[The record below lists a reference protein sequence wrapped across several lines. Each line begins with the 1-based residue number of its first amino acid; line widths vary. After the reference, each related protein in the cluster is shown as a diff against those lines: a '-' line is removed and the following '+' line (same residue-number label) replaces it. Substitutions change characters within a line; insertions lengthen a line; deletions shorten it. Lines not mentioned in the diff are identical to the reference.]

1 MTTAN
6 IITLIRMALI
16 PIFMYAAISDGAQ
29 GNIVALAL
37 FAFASL
43 TDGIDGY
50 IARKYNQITD
60 FGKLVDPLADKL
72 LVMSALL
79 ILLEQGVLQA
89 WACIII
95 LAREF
100 IVSSLR
106 SIAASKGVVLAASFW
121 GKLKT
126 TSQLVCI
133 IYLLSGLPDAVLFG
147 SVSLQD
153 LSIWLM
159 VFFSAFSGYIY
170 LKDNFY
176 LIKDGLVK
184 EDKQNEN
191 I

>member
-6 IITLIRMALI
+6 MITLGRIALI
-16 PIFMYAAISDGAQ
+16 PVFMYCAISEGAQ
-29 GNIVALAL
+29 GNWAALAI

-79 ILLEQGVLQA
+79 ILLEQGVLPS
-89 WACIII
+89 WACILI

-100 IVSSLR
+100 MVSSLR
-106 SIAASKGVVLAASFW
+106 SIAASKGVVLAASKW
-121 GKLKT
+121 GKIKT
-126 TSQLVCI
+126 CSQLICVM
-133 IYLLSGLPDAVLFG
+133 YLLAGLDDILLFG
-147 SVSLQD
+147 RFSLQNVP
-153 LSIWLM
+153 ICIM
-159 VFFSAFSGYIY
+159 VFFTVFSGYDY
-170 LKDNFY
+170 LKHNFN

-184 EDKQNEN
+184 EEK
-191 I
+191 

>member
-6 IITLIRMALI
+6 MITLARIALI
-16 PIFMYAAISDGAQ
+16 PVFMYCAISEGAQ
-29 GNIVALAL
+29 GNWIALAI

-43 TDGIDGY
+43 TDGVDGY

-79 ILLEQGVLQA
+79 ILLEQGVIPS
-89 WACIII
+89 WACILI

-106 SIAASKGVVLAASFW
+106 SIAASKGVVLAASWW
-121 GKLKT
+121 GKVKT
-126 TSQLVCI
+126 CSQLACVM
-133 IYLLSGLPDAVLFG
+133 YLLAGFEDIMLGTL
-147 SVSLQD
+147 SLQN
-153 LSIWLM
+153 LLIWIM
-159 VFFSAFSGYIY
+159 VFFTVFSGYDY
-170 LKDNFY
+170 LRRNFG

-184 EDKQNEN
+184 
-191 I
+191 

>member
-6 IITLIRMALI
+6 MITLGRIALI
-16 PIFMYAAISDGAQ
+16 PIFMYAAISEGAQ
-29 GNIVALAL
+29 GNFVALAL
-37 FAFASL
+37 FAIASL

-50 IARKYNQITD
+50 VARKFNQITD

-126 TSQLVCI
+126 LSQLICI
-133 IYLLSGLPDAVLFG
+133 MYLLSGIDDVVIIG
-147 SVSLQD
+147 SLKLRE
-153 LSIWLM
+153 LSIWVM
-159 VFFSAFSGYIY
+159 VFFTVLSGYDY
-170 LKDNFY
+170 LKKNFG
-176 LIKDGLVK
+176 LIKDGVVK
-184 EDKQNEN
+184 GD
-191 I
+191 

>member
-6 IITLIRMALI
+6 MITLGRMALI

-29 GNIVALAL
+29 GNFVALAI
-37 FAFASL
+37 FAIASL
-43 TDGIDGY
+43 SDGIDGY

-79 ILLEQGVLQA
+79 ILLEQGALMS
-89 WACIII
+89 WHCIII

-126 TSQLVCI
+126 TSQLICI
-133 IYLLSGLPDAVLFG
+133 MYLLSGIDDVMLFG
-147 SVSLQD
+147 SLSLKA
-153 LSIWLM
+153 LLIYIM
-159 VFFSAFSGYIY
+159 VAFTVFSGYDY
-170 LKDNFY
+170 LKRNFG
-176 LIKDGLVK
+176 LIKDGVVK
-184 EDKQNEN
+184 GE
-191 I
+191 

>member
-6 IITLIRMALI
+6 MITLARMALI
-16 PIFMYAAISDGAQ
+16 PIFMYCAISDGAQ
-29 GNIVALAL
+29 GNWIALAL

-79 ILLEQGVLQA
+79 ILLEQGVLPS
-89 WACIII
+89 WACILI

-106 SIAASKGVVLAASFW
+106 SIAASKGVVLAASWW
-121 GKLKT
+121 GKVKT
-126 TSQLVCI
+126 VSQLICVM
-133 IYLLSGLPDAVLFG
+133 YLLAGFDDILLFDTL
-147 SVSLQD
+147 SLQT
-153 LSIWLM
+153 LLIWIM
-159 VFFSAFSGYIY
+159 VFFTVFSGYDY
-170 LKDNFY
+170 LRRNFG

-184 EDKQNEN
+184 
-191 I
+191 

>member
-6 IITLIRMALI
+6 MITLARMALI
-16 PIFMYAAISDGAQ
+16 PIFMYCAISDGAQ
-29 GNIVALAL
+29 GNWIALAL

-79 ILLEQGVLQA
+79 ILLEQGVLHS
-89 WACIII
+89 WACILI

-106 SIAASKGVVLAASFW
+106 SIAASKGVVLAASWW
-121 GKLKT
+121 GKVKT
-126 TSQLVCI
+126 VSQLICVM
-133 IYLLSGLPDAVLFG
+133 YLLAGFDDILLFDTL
-147 SVSLQD
+147 SLQT
-153 LSIWLM
+153 LLIWIM
-159 VFFSAFSGYIY
+159 VFFTVFSGYDY
-170 LKDNFY
+170 LRRNFG

-184 EDKQNEN
+184 
-191 I
+191 

>member
-6 IITLIRMALI
+6 MITLARMALI
-16 PIFMYAAISDGAQ
+16 PIFMYCAISDGAQ
-29 GNIVALAL
+29 GNWIALAL

-79 ILLEQGVLQA
+79 ILLEQGVLPS
-89 WACIII
+89 WACILI

-106 SIAASKGVVLAASFW
+106 SIAASKGVVLAASWW
-121 GKLKT
+121 GKVKT
-126 TSQLVCI
+126 VSQLICVM
-133 IYLLSGLPDAVLFG
+133 YLLAGFDDILLFDTL
-147 SVSLQD
+147 SLQN
-153 LSIWLM
+153 LLIWVM
-159 VFFSAFSGYIY
+159 VFFTVFSGYDY
-170 LKDNFY
+170 LRRNFG

-184 EDKQNEN
+184 
-191 I
+191 

>member
-6 IITLIRMALI
+6 MITLGRIALI
-16 PIFMYAAISDGAQ
+16 PVFMYCAISDGAQ
-29 GNIVALAL
+29 GNFVALAI
-37 FAFASL
+37 FALASL

-79 ILLEQGVLQA
+79 ILLEQGALRA
-89 WACIII
+89 WACIVI

-106 SIAASKGVVLAASFW
+106 SIAASKGVVLAASYW

-126 TSQLVCI
+126 TSQLICI
-133 IYLLSGLPDAVLFG
+133 MYLLSGIRDFDIAGSLTLKSLF
-147 SVSLQD
+147 
-153 LSIWLM
+153 IWIML
-159 VFFSAFSGYIY
+159 FFTVFSGYDY
-170 LKDNFY
+170 LKRNFG
-176 LIKDGLVK
+176 LIKDGVVK
-184 EDKQNEN
+184 GE
-191 I
+191 

>member
-6 IITLIRMALI
+6 MITLARMALI
-16 PIFMYAAISDGAQ
+16 PIFMYCAISDGAQ
-29 GNIVALAL
+29 GNWIALAL

-79 ILLEQGVLQA
+79 ILLEQGVLPS
-89 WACIII
+89 WACILI

-106 SIAASKGVVLAASFW
+106 SIAASKGVVLAASWW
-121 GKLKT
+121 GKVKT
-126 TSQLVCI
+126 VSQLICVM
-133 IYLLSGLPDAVLFG
+133 YLLAGFDDILLFDTL
-147 SVSLQD
+147 SLRHC
-153 LSIWLM
+153 
-159 VFFSAFSGYIY
+159 
-170 LKDNFY
+170 
-176 LIKDGLVK
+176 
-184 EDKQNEN
+184 
-191 I
+191 

>member
-6 IITLIRMALI
+6 MITLGRIALI
-16 PIFMYAAISDGAQ
+16 PIFMYAAISDGAE
-29 GNIVALAL
+29 GNFVALAI

-79 ILLEQGVLQA
+79 ILLEQGTLKA
-89 WACIII
+89 WMCIII

-106 SIAASKGVVLAASFW
+106 SIAASKGVVLAASVW

-126 TSQLVCI
+126 LSQLVCI
-133 IYLLSGLPDAVLFG
+133 MYLLSGVGDVTIFSWLTLK
-147 SVSLQD
+147 SL
-153 LSIWLM
+153 LIYIM
-159 VFFSAFSGYIY
+159 VAFTVFSGYDY
-170 LKDNFY
+170 LKRNFY
-176 LIKDGLVK
+176 LIKDGVVK
-184 EDKQNEN
+184 GE
-191 I
+191 